1 MSPLSTKFLLSSH
14 RRIQFGGT
22 TGNLPV
28 LLGDHTALAPAQFV
42 HGGAGSRRTDGCQ
55 TGGPA
60 ELRSSA

>member
-1 MSPLSTKFLLSSH
+1 MYPLSTNFLLSSH
-14 RRIQFGGT
+14 RRVQFWGT

-42 HGGAGSRRTDGCQ
+42 HRAAGSRRTDGCQ

-60 ELRSSA
+60 ELQSSA